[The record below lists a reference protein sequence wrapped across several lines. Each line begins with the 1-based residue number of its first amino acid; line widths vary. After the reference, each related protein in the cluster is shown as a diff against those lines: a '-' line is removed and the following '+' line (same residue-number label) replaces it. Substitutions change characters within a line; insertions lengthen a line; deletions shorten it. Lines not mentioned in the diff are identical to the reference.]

1 MKRFALAHIVLC
13 LCFFASPLAAQD
25 APFVRV
31 EVVPQ
36 EATVG
41 QAVVVNVDAF
51 APNYFMGAP
60 HFGDIRLTNAL
71 VVFND
76 RGINLSERV
85 GQETWAGQRR
95 SYEIYPQSPGRFTV
109 EDLQVTL
116 TYFDGSGKAEAV
128 ARAQPFSFTAVIP
141 PEAEGLPYF
150 IAATQLTIE
159 QTFDAEPETLRVGG
173 AFARTIAVTVEDALA
188 MVIPPVAIDSIAG
201 LQIYQDPPTVQ
212 DSNRERG
219 GAVQG
224 QRIERV
230 TYVAHIE
237 GSYELPAVSLAF
249 WENEGQR
256 LVQRSTEPVSFVV
269 LPALTTDAAF
279 ATTEHIESA
288 EFVPSQRL
296 NVRQLIRKYGLPVAG
311 LLVALLLVVR
321 LAPRF
326 LSAVRRA
333 VRKVVK
339 SYGSTDRALQPLNPT
354 AAEKRSQP

>member
-1 MKRFALAHIVLC
+1 MRNFVLRRIVVW
-13 LCFFASPLAAQD
+13 LCFFAPPLAAQD

-41 QAVVVNVDAF
+41 QAIVVNVDAF

-60 HFGDIRLTNAL
+60 HFGDIKLANAL

-109 EDLQVTL
+109 EDLRVEL

-128 ARAQPFSFTAVIP
+128 ARAQSFSFTAVIP
-141 PEAEGLPYF
+141 PEAAGLPYF
-150 IAATQLTIE
+150 IAATQLTID
-159 QTFDAEPETLRVGG
+159 QSFDAKPETLRVGG
-173 AFARTIAVTVEDALA
+173 AFVRTISVTVEDALA
-188 MVIPPVAIDSIAG
+188 MVIPPVTIDSIAG

-219 GAVQG
+219 GAVRG

-230 TYVAHIE
+230 TYVAHKE
-237 GSYELPAVSLAF
+237 GYYELPAIRFAF
-249 WENEGQR
+249 WENGGQR
-256 LVQRSTEPVSFVV
+256 LVQRSTQPVSFVV

-279 ATTEHIESA
+279 ATTEHTESA

-296 NVRQLIRKYGLPVAG
+296 NVRRLIRDYGLPVAG
-311 LLVALLLVVR
+311 LVVALFLVLR

-326 LSAVRRA
+326 LSASRRWIGRL
-333 VRKVVK
+333 VL
-339 SYGSTDRALQPLNPT
+339 SYRSTDRSLQPLNPT
-354 AAEKRSQP
+354 TTKKPSRP